1 MPAVKIDDRSTLTTA
16 MVYVEEERRGKDNWG
31 WWCPVCSRPGVLI
44 GLDGYANKPKAL
56 RSANKHEIRRGHQ

>member
-1 MPAVKIDDRSTLTTA
+1 MPAVKIDDRSTLTT
-16 MVYVEEERRGKDNWG
+16 
-31 WWCPVCSRPGVLI
+31 LI